1 MANTAADRPAAGR
14 PAGQPQRYVTAAAAE
29 TEALGER
36 LGRALAAG
44 DVVTLSGPL
53 GSGKTT
59 FAKGLARGLRVAEE
73 VTSPTYALVSEYAGR
88 LPLYHVDLY
97 RIAAPA
103 QYRSLAMDD
112 ILHGPW
118 VTVVEWPEHAAPPI
132 TGAIEVTFAIG
143 AGGGRTVCVRGAA

>member
-1 MANTAADRPAAGR
+1 MASPPADRPAADRPAA
-14 PAGQPQRYVTAAAAE
+14 QPQRYDTAAAAE

-36 LGRALAAG
+36 LGHALAAG

-59 FAKGLARGLRVAEE
+59 FAKGLARGLEVAEE
-73 VTSPTYALVSEYAGR
+73 VTSPTYALVGEYHGR
-88 LPLYHVDLY
+88 LALYHVDLY
-97 RIAAPA
+97 RIATAA
-103 QYRSLAMDD
+103 QYASLAMDD

-132 TGAIEVTFAIG
+132 AATVAVTFQVID
-143 AGGGRTVCVRGAA
+143 GGGRTVRIRGAA